1 MRFRVTKQLIGE
13 FRSCISGKNLKKR
26 MNSRIFLKAVFFL
39 LLLHG
44 QALYANDSIQ
54 ILKAQISEDIPKT
67 EKVKLLLDLSEKLA
81 FSKPSEGLEYG
92 KQAIT
97 LSAELGNNKFYMQG
111 LILAGKNS
119 LYAGQFD
126 SALVFLHR
134 ARAIKVA
141 PEFAKHHINALILL
155 GTCYNQ
161 RLNYDSAYF
170 YYQKSLDLAIEEDN
184 ARYLAAIY
192 NNLGTL
198 ADGRGRLHE
207 AFEYYLK
214 SLAYYEEIGDKQN
227 QAITLNNIG
236 LLNQNLGDLQ
246 RAVDYTK
253 RAAAINEE
261 IKSYYHLSTNYGNL
275 GSFYQEMKI
284 WDEAEKYIL
293 LSHKISSEQGFILD
307 EARALLN
314 LGSVYLNNSNL
325 EKAKKAFNESLQL
338 CIDNGITYG
347 IMLNYFNM
355 VDVYMIEEDYERAE
369 IYLDKTLEIA
379 SDLGQDN
386 IVKQVYSQKSDIYEH
401 TGRYADALRFQKKF
415 QQLSDSLNKLANK
428 EHIQELQTRY
438 ETEKKELDN
447 QRLRAENE
455 SKARIIQVQKLT
467 VAAIVLIL
475 VLLALL
481 TWVSY
486 RSRKR
491 IQVANN
497 NLNELNNKI
506 LQQNKKLEELNSSK
520 DKLFSVIAH
529 DLRSPFNSLLGFL
542 QMFLDDFDSFKDT
555 EKKEMM
561 ELLYQQGNN
570 TFSLLENLL
579 QWSMA
584 QRGQIQFNPE
594 IYDLHQLAESEIE
607 YLATRAARKEITIEN
622 NIQPNTM
629 AWVDDNLVKIIF
641 RNVINNSIKFTKAE
655 GIIEID
661 SEVERNK
668 VTIKVAD
675 NGIGMSDEKITEL
688 FETKIASSSK
698 GTANEAGTGLGL
710 ILVKEFAELNHASLK
725 VESIKNEGTVFSIT
739 FRRTPLVP
747 AVKPDRIASALN

>member
-1 MRFRVTKQLIGE
+1 MI
-13 FRSCISGKNLKKR
+13 
-26 MNSRIFLKAVFFL
+26 SRITLKAVFFL

-54 ILKAQISEDIPKT
+54 ILKAQISRDMPKI
-67 EKVKLLLDLSEKLA
+67 EKVKLLIKLSDKLA
-81 FSKPSEGLEYG
+81 FTKPADGLEYS
-92 KQAIT
+92 KQAMAI
-97 LSAELGNNKFYMQG
+97 AEELDSSMFYLEG

-119 LYAGQFD
+119 LYSGQFD
-126 SALVFLHR
+126 SAVVYLHR
-134 ARAIKVA
+134 ARAIKVT
-141 PEFAKHHINALILL
+141 PELAKHHINALILL

-161 RLNYDSAYF
+161 RLVYDSAHF
-170 YYQKSLDLAIEEDN
+170 YYQKSLDLAIEEGN
-184 ARYLAAIY
+184 PRYLAAIY

-198 ADGRGRLHE
+198 ADSRGQFHD
-207 AFEYYLK
+207 AFEYYLN
-214 SLAYYEEIGDKQN
+214 SLKYYEEIGDKQN
-227 QAITLNNIG
+227 QAIALNNIG

-261 IKSYYHLSTNYGNL
+261 IKSYYHLCTNYGNL
-275 GSFYQEMKI
+275 GSIYQEMKN
-284 WDEAEKYIL
+284 WDEAEKYLL
-293 LSHKISSEQGFILD
+293 LSYKISREQGFILD
-307 EARALLN
+307 EARTLLN

-325 EKAKKAFNESLQL
+325 EKARKAFNESLQL
-338 CIDNGITYG
+338 CLDNGISYG
-347 IMLNYFNM
+347 EMLNYFNM

-369 IYLDKTLEIA
+369 LYLDKTLEIA
-379 SDLGQDN
+379 KELGQDN
-386 IVKQVYSQKSDIYEH
+386 IIKQVYGQKSEICEH
-401 TGRYADALRFQKKF
+401 TGRYNDALRFQRKY

-455 SKARIIQVQKLT
+455 SKARIIQIQRLT

-481 TWVSY
+481 TWVAY
-486 RSRKR
+486 RSSKR

-529 DLRSPFNSLLGFL
+529 DLRAPFNSLLGFL

-584 QRGQIQFNPE
+584 QRGQIQFNPGLH
-594 IYDLHQLAESEIE
+594 DLHHLAESEIE
-607 YLATRAARKEITIEN
+607 YLATRAARKEITIIN
-622 NIQPNTM
+622 NIQPKTI

-641 RNVINNSIKFTKAE
+641 RNVINNSIKFTKVE

-661 SEVERNK
+661 SKVERNK
-668 VTIKVAD
+668 VTIKIAD
-675 NGIGMSDEKITEL
+675 NGIGMSDEKINEL
-688 FETKIASSSK
+688 FETRIASSSK

-710 ILVKEFAELNHASLK
+710 ILVREFAELNHASLK
-725 VESIKNEGTVFSIT
+725 VESVKNEGTVFSIT

-747 AVKPDRIASALN
+747 AIKPDHFTSVLN

>member
-1 MRFRVTKQLIGE
+1 MI
-13 FRSCISGKNLKKR
+13 
-26 MNSRIFLKAVFFL
+26 SRILLKTVFFL
-39 LLLHG
+39 LLL
-44 QALYANDSIQ
+44 QWQYLNANDSIQ
-54 ILKAQISEDIPKT
+54 MLKAMIAEDIPKI
-67 EKVKLLLDLSEKLA
+67 EKVALLIDLSEKLTFNNPA
-81 FSKPSEGLEYG
+81 EGLSFSR
-92 KQAIT
+92 QVID
-97 LSAELGNNKFYMQG
+97 LSKELDSKNIYLQG

-119 LYAGQFD
+119 LYAGYFD

-134 ARAIKVA
+134 AREVEVD
-141 PEFAKHHINALILL
+141 PEFLKHNINALILL
-155 GTCYNQ
+155 GTFYNQ
-161 RLNYDSAYF
+161 RLVYDSAQY

-198 ADGRGRLHE
+198 ADSRGHLHE

-214 SLAYYEEIGDKQN
+214 SLKYYEEIGDKQN
-227 QAITLNNIG
+227 QAIALNNIG
-236 LLNQNLGDLQ
+236 LLNQHLGDLS

-275 GSFYQEMKI
+275 GSAYQEMKL
-284 WDEAEKYIL
+284 WDEAEKFLL
-293 LSHKISSEQGFILD
+293 LSLRIASDQGFVID
-307 EARALLN
+307 KARALLN
-314 LGSVYLNNSNL
+314 LGSVYLNNSKL
-325 EKAKKAFNESLQL
+325 EKARDAFSESLQICL
-338 CIDNGITYG
+338 ENDLTYG
-347 IMLNYFNM
+347 VMLNYFNM
-355 VDVYMIEEDYERAE
+355 VDVFTIDGDHENAE
-369 IYLDKTLEIA
+369 LYLDKTLQIA
-379 SDLGQDN
+379 SELGQGN
-386 IVKQVYSQKSDIYEH
+386 IIKNVYSQKSDIYEE
-401 TGRYADALRFQKKF
+401 TGRYAEALAFHKKF
-415 QQLSDSLNKLANK
+415 RQLNDSLNELANK

-455 SKARIIQVQKLT
+455 SKARVIQVQKLT
-467 VAAIVLIL
+467 VAAVILIL

-481 TWVSY
+481 TWVAY

-491 IQVANN
+491 MQIANE

-506 LQQNKKLEELNSSK
+506 LQQNKELEELNATK

-542 QMFLDDFDSFKDT
+542 QMFLDDFDSFKDS

-584 QRGQIQFNPE
+584 QRGHIQFNPG
-594 IYDLHQLAESEIE
+594 IHDLYQLAESEIE
-607 YLATRAARKEITIEN
+607 YLASRAERKEIIIKN
-622 NIQPNTM
+622 NIQPKTM
-629 AWVDDNLVKIIF
+629 AWLDDNLVKIIF
-641 RNVINNSIKFTKAE
+641 RNVINNSIKFSKPE
-655 GIIEID
+655 GIIEVD

-668 VTIKVAD
+668 VTIKVTD
-675 NGIGMSDEKITEL
+675 NGIGMTDEKINEL
-688 FETKIASSSK
+688 FKTKITSSTK

-710 ILVKEFAELNHASLK
+710 VLVKEFAELNHALLK
-725 VESIKNEGTVFSIT
+725 VESAQNVGTVFSIS
-739 FRRTPLVP
+739 FSRTPLFT
-747 AVKPDRIASALN
+747 ANKPGYQASVLN